1 VKSMGI
7 DPGTYNMGLGLVS
20 SVDDQIKYLNS
31 LVLSPKK
38 NLPISR
44 RLYEINRS
52 LLEIIDKWQPDSI
65 SIEQPF
71 AGKNI
76 KSAIAIG
83 YAQAVAMICAETYSV
98 PIHLYAPRQVKYA
111 ITNYGNA
118 SKEQVQDMVVS
129 LLDYEDLSISLD
141 ASDALALAICH
152 VYNQEYSDQEYF
164 D

>member
-1 VKSMGI
+1 MGI

-20 SVDDQIKYLNS
+20 SIDDQINYLDS

-44 RLYEINRS
+44 RLYEISRS
-52 LLEIIDKWQPDSI
+52 LSDIIDKWQPDSI
-65 SIEQPF
+65 AIEQPF

-76 KSAIAIG
+76 KSAMAIG

-98 PIHLYAPRQVKYA
+98 PIHLYTPRQVKYA

-118 SKEQVQDMVVS
+118 SKEQVQDMIVS

-152 VYNQEYSDQEYF
+152 IYDREHSNQEYLD
-164 D
+164 

>member
-1 VKSMGI
+1 MKSMGI
-7 DPGTYNMGLGLVS
+7 DPGTYNMGIGLVS
-20 SVDDQIKYLNS
+20 SVDDELIYLDS
-31 LVLSPKK
+31 QVISPKK
-38 NLPISR
+38 KLPISK
-44 RLYEINRS
+44 RLYEINKS
-52 LLEIIDKWQPDSI
+52 LLDIIDKWQPDSI

-76 KSAIAIG
+76 KSALAIG
-83 YAQAVAMICAETYSV
+83 YAQAVAMICAETFSV
-98 PIHLYAPRQVKYA
+98 PIHLYTPRQVKYA

-118 SKEQVQDMVVS
+118 SKEQVQDMIIS

-152 VYNQEYSDQEYF
+152 IYDQDYSDQEYL

>member
-1 VKSMGI
+1 MKSMGI

-20 SVDDQIKYLNS
+20 SVDDQINYLDS
-31 LVLSPKK
+31 QVLSPKK
-38 NLPISR
+38 NLSISR

-52 LLEIIDKWQPDSI
+52 LLDTIDKWQPDSI
-65 SIEQPF
+65 AIEQPF

-83 YAQAVAMICAETYSV
+83 YAQAVAMICAETFSV
-98 PIHLYAPRQVKYA
+98 PIHLYTPRQVKYA

-118 SKEQVQDMVVS
+118 SKEQVQDMVIS
-129 LLDYEDLSISLD
+129 LLDYGDLSISLD

-152 VYNQEYSDQEYF
+152 IYDRDYSDQEYL

>member
-1 VKSMGI
+1 MGI
-7 DPGTYNMGLGLVS
+7 DPGTYNMGTGLVS
-20 SVDDQIKYLNS
+20 SVDDELNYLDS
-31 LVLSPKK
+31 QVISPKK
-38 NLPISR
+38 KLPISK
-44 RLYEINRS
+44 RLYEINKS
-52 LLEIIDKWQPDSI
+52 LLDIIDKWQPDSI

-76 KSAIAIG
+76 KSALAIG
-83 YAQAVAMICAETYSV
+83 YAQAVAMICAETFSV
-98 PIHLYAPRQVKYA
+98 PIHLYTPRQVKYA

-118 SKEQVQDMVVS
+118 SKEQVQDMIIS

-152 VYNQEYSDQEYF
+152 IYDQDYSDQEYL

>member
-1 VKSMGI
+1 MKSMGI

>member
-20 SVDDQIKYLNS
+20 SVDDQIKYLDS

-52 LLEIIDKWQPDSI
+52 LLEIIDKWQPDSV

-98 PIHLYAPRQVKYA
+98 PIHLYTPRQVKYA
-111 ITNYGNA
+111 VTNYGNA

-152 VYNQEYSDQEYF
+152 VYNREYSDQEYF

>member
-1 VKSMGI
+1 MKVMGI
-7 DPGTYNMGLGLVS
+7 DPGTYNMGIGLVS
-20 SVDDQIKYLNS
+20 SVDDELNYLDS
-31 LVLSPKK
+31 QVISPKK
-38 NLPISR
+38 KLPISK
-44 RLYEINRS
+44 RLYEINKS
-52 LLEIIDKWQPDSI
+52 LLDIIDKWQPDSI

-76 KSAIAIG
+76 KSALAIG
-83 YAQAVAMICAETYSV
+83 YAQAVAMICAETFSV
-98 PIHLYAPRQVKYA
+98 PIHLYTPRQVKYA

-118 SKEQVQDMVVS
+118 SKEQVQDMIIS

-152 VYNQEYSDQEYF
+152 IYDQDYSDQEYL

>member
-1 VKSMGI
+1 VKVMGI
-7 DPGTYNMGLGLVS
+7 DPGTYNMGIGLVS
-20 SVDDQIKYLNS
+20 SVDDELNYLDS
-31 LVLSPKK
+31 QVISPKK
-38 NLPISR
+38 KLPISK
-44 RLYEINRS
+44 RLYEINKS
-52 LLEIIDKWQPDSI
+52 LLDIIDKWQPDSI

-76 KSAIAIG
+76 KSALAIG
-83 YAQAVAMICAETYSV
+83 YAQAVAMICAETFSV
-98 PIHLYAPRQVKYA
+98 PIHLYTPRQVKYA

-118 SKEQVQDMVVS
+118 SKEQVQDMIIS

-152 VYNQEYSDQEYF
+152 IYDQDYSDQEYL

>member
-1 VKSMGI
+1 MGI

-20 SVDDQIKYLNS
+20 SVDDQIKYLDS

-52 LLEIIDKWQPDSI
+52 LLEIIDKWQPDSV

-98 PIHLYAPRQVKYA
+98 PIHLYTPRQVKYA
-111 ITNYGNA
+111 VTNYGNA

-152 VYNQEYSDQEYF
+152 VYNREYSDQEYF

>member
-1 VKSMGI
+1 MGI
-7 DPGTYNMGLGLVS
+7 DPGTYNMGIGLVS
-20 SVDDQIKYLNS
+20 SVDDELNYLDS
-31 LVLSPKK
+31 QVISPKK
-38 NLPISR
+38 KLPISK
-44 RLYEINRS
+44 RLYEINKS
-52 LLEIIDKWQPDSI
+52 LLDIIDKWQPDSI

-76 KSAIAIG
+76 KSALAIG
-83 YAQAVAMICAETYSV
+83 YAQAVAMICAETFSV
-98 PIHLYAPRQVKYA
+98 PIHLYTPRQVKYA

-118 SKEQVQDMVVS
+118 SKEQVQDMIIS

-152 VYNQEYSDQEYF
+152 IYDQDYSDQEYL

>member
-1 VKSMGI
+1 MGI

-20 SVDDQIKYLNS
+20 SVDDQIKYLDS

-52 LLEIIDKWQPDSI
+52 LLEIIDKWQPDSV

-98 PIHLYAPRQVKYA
+98 PIHLYTPRQVKYA
-111 ITNYGNA
+111 VTNYGNA

-152 VYNQEYSDQEYF
+152 VYNREYSDQEYF
-164 D
+164 DW

>member
-1 VKSMGI
+1 MGI

>member
-1 VKSMGI
+1 MKSMGI

-20 SVDDQIKYLNS
+20 SVDDQINYLDS
-31 LVLSPKK
+31 QVLSPKK
-38 NLPISR
+38 NLSISR

-52 LLEIIDKWQPDSI
+52 LLDTIDKWQPDSI
-65 SIEQPF
+65 AIEQPF

-83 YAQAVAMICAETYSV
+83 YAQAVAMICAETFSV
-98 PIHLYAPRQVKYA
+98 PIHLYTPRQVKYA

-118 SKEQVQDMVVS
+118 SKEQVQDMIIS
-129 LLDYEDLSISLD
+129 LLDYENLSISLD

-152 VYNQEYSDQEYF
+152 IYDRDYSDQEYL

>member
-1 VKSMGI
+1 MKSMGI

-20 SVDDQIKYLNS
+20 SVDDQIKYLDS

-52 LLEIIDKWQPDSI
+52 LLEIIDKWQPDSV

-98 PIHLYAPRQVKYA
+98 PIHLYTPRQVKYA
-111 ITNYGNA
+111 VTNYGNA

-152 VYNQEYSDQEYF
+152 VYNREYSDQEYF